1 MTIPNRP
8 PVNVAGDGSRVG
20 VQAGY
25 ADIDTVI
32 IPGNVQLT
40 VGQDASPAAKYQA
53 GVENLKTGNP
63 RAARELIWTTMS
75 VIQNL
80 IIRGS
85 HACIGTSE

>member
-1 MTIPNRP
+1 MTIPNGS

-53 GVENLKTGNP
+53 GVETS
-63 RAARELIWTTMS
+63 RAAIPGR
-75 VIQNL
+75 
-80 IIRGS
+80 
-85 HACIGTSE
+85 HASSSGPA